1 MRTHARFGALAL
13 LAGITLISTGCATIV
28 HSGPRKLPVASNPP
42 GATVTIFDRDGNQV
56 MKQTTPFTATLHP
69 KYRYFK
75 GQQYRVVFEMPGY
88 QPAEVRLQS
97 RISGWY
103 FANIAF
109 GGLIGMVAVDP
120 ATGAMYNLWPDKV
133 NQTLTPQSTSL
144 AP

>member
-1 MRTHARFGALAL
+1 MRTRASFAALAVL
-13 LAGITLISTGCATIV
+13 GITLFSTGCATIV
-28 HSGPRKLPVASNPP
+28 HSGPRKVPVASNPP
-42 GATVTIFDRDGNQV
+42 GATVTIYDRDGHQV

-69 KYRYFK
+69 KYRYFQ

-88 QPAEVRLQS
+88 QPAEVQLQS

-120 ATGAMYNLWPDKV
+120 NTGAMYNLWPNKV
-133 NQTLTPQSTSL
+133 DQTLQPQSTL
-144 AP
+144 VIP

>member
-1 MRTHARFGALAL
+1 MRIHAPLAALAL
-13 LAGITLISTGCATIV
+13 CGITLFNAGCATIV
-28 HSGPRKLPVASNPP
+28 HSGPRKVPVASNPP
-42 GATVTIFDRDGNQV
+42 GATVTIYDRAGQQV
-56 MKQTTPFTATLHP
+56 MKSTTPFTATLHP

-103 FANIAF
+103 FGNIAF

-120 ATGAMYNLWPDKV
+120 ATGAMYNLWPEKV
-133 NQTLTPQSTSL
+133 DQTLQPQSTQV
-144 AP
+144 AR